1 MEEKKNRN
9 TEEEKNTAEEKT
21 PELSP
26 PGRKKT
32 FRIWTISLSLRESIS
47 ASKSLLTKRKFTDIM
62 DLLSRQLP
70 IGCMGSDTVSGDVL
84 KWS

>member
-26 PGRKKT
+26 T
-32 FRIWTISLSLRESIS
+32 WAEENIQDLDDFIESQGIH
-47 ASKSLLTKRKFTDIM
+47 I
-62 DLLSRQLP
+62 RQ
-70 IGCMGSDTVSGDVL
+70 
-84 KWS
+84 